1 MCSKK
6 KWDGGSQTL
15 SGVSCVVANAPYELR
30 IAAMGPS
37 DPCE

>member
-6 KWDGGSQTL
+6 KWDGGNQTL
-15 SGVSCVVANAPYELR
+15 SCVVANAPYELR